1 MALKIFFWISVAVF
15 SLNIAGASVNLVLFA
30 LNKMNDAPIESLIF
44 GVMDLIAEAIIL
56 LAVFGYVYKK
66 AIFKIMFW
74 EVSSIIV
81 VFYTV
86 SFDQNIFMFNELDIV
101 KILTTLWIVMSFCL
115 IFLYAF
121 KSDSIWQQ
129 YK

>member
-81 VFYTV
+81 VFYTI
-86 SFDQNIFMFNELDIV
+86 SSD
-101 KILTTLWIVMSFCL
+101 TLSSLNNHQPQKAI
-115 IFLYAF
+115 
-121 KSDSIWQQ
+121 
-129 YK
+129 